1 MQKLIFTIVT
11 ITTLFVMACSSNQSQ
26 TKNENLA
33 TVNSDTIDKKNR
45 LMLYA
50 FHGTRQCATCKN
62 MKVNTQATLDKY
74 FANELKSGKIV
85 YLIIDVDDKKNE
97 KIAEKFQAAGT
108 DLMINKIV
116 NGKDS
121 IADWSQFAFDKA
133 DDVTKFIPELKSK
146 IESVL
151 K

>member
-11 ITTLFVMACSSNQSQ
+11 ISTLFLMACNSNQSQ
-26 TKNENLA
+26 TKKESLVK
-33 TVNSDTIDKKNR
+33 VNTDTIDTKNR
-45 LMLYA
+45 LELYA
-50 FHGTRQCATCKN
+50 FHGTRECATCKN
-62 MKVNTQATLDKY
+62 MKANTKATLDKY
-74 FANELKSGKIV
+74 FLNELKSGKIV

-97 KIAEKFQAAGT
+97 KIAEKFQASGT
-108 DLMINKIV
+108 ALMINKVV

-133 DDVTKFIPELKSK
+133 DDVSKFIPELKTK
-146 IESVL
+146 IEGVL